1 MKETVGVL
9 LAGGTGSRL
18 YPLTTSVNKH
28 LLPVYSKPLIYYSLS
43 TLMLAQNREILLV
56 INPKDETDFKNL
68 LGDGSKFGIK
78 LTYIKQ
84 ENPKGIAD
92 ALNNC
97 NKLAKGKNIN
107 LILGDNIFY
116 GKGLQDLLIKMKED
130 NLNCFFSQE
139 VNNPQNFGVV
149 YRNKDLKATEI
160 VEKPYNAKS
169 SEAILGLYF
178 YDNDVF
184 QYIES
189 LKPSIRGEL
198 EITDLNNVYLKE
210 KSTKIVNIGRGIS
223 WFDAGTIEDLYE
235 ANNFIQAIEKRQD
248 TLIGSLEEI
257 SLNNGWIGKKDLE
270 VQIRKIE
277 NTDYGIH
284 LKKKFMN

>member
-1 MKETVGVL
+1 MKETIGVL

-43 TLMLAQNREILLV
+43 TLMLALNKEILLV

-78 LTYIKQ
+78 LTYVKQ

-97 NKLAKGKNIN
+97 SKLANGKNIN

-116 GKGLQDLLIKMKED
+116 GKGLQDLLIKRKEE

-149 YRNKDLKATEI
+149 YRDKNLKAREI
-160 VEKPYNAKS
+160 VEKPTNAKS

-189 LKPSIRGEL
+189 LKPSTRGEL

-210 KSTKIVNIGRGIS
+210 KAPNIVNIGRGIS

-257 SLNNGWIGKKDLE
+257 SLNNGWIEKKDLE

-277 NTDYGIH
+277 NTDYGLH
-284 LKKKFMN
+284 LKKKFLN

>member
-1 MKETVGVL
+1 MKETIGVL

-43 TLMLAQNREILLV
+43 TLMLAQNREVLLV

-78 LTYIKQ
+78 LTYVMQ

-92 ALNNC
+92 ALNKC
-97 NKLAKGKNIN
+97 SKLAKGKNIN

-116 GKGLQDLLIKMKED
+116 GKGLQDLLIKRKKE

-149 YRNKDLKATEI
+149 YRDKDFKATEI
-160 VEKPYNAKS
+160 IEKPTNAKF

-210 KSTKIVNIGRGIS
+210 KSPNIVNIGRGIS

-248 TLIGSLEEI
+248 TLIGSLEEV
-257 SLNNGWIGKKDLE
+257 SFNNGWIEKKDLE
-270 VQIRKIE
+270 VQVRKIE
-277 NTDYGIH
+277 NTDYGLH
-284 LKKKFMN
+284 LKKKFLN

>member
-116 GKGLQDLLIKMKED
+116 GKGLQDLLIKMKEE

>member
-1 MKETVGVL
+1 MKDTIGVL
-9 LAGGTGSRL
+9 LAGGSGTRL

-43 TLMLAQNREILLV
+43 TLMLAQNKEILLV

-78 LTYIKQ
+78 LTYVKQ

-97 NKLAKGKNIN
+97 SKLANGKNIN

-116 GKGLQDLLIKMKED
+116 GKGLQDLLVKRKAE

-149 YRNKDLKATEI
+149 YRDKNLKATEI
-160 VEKPYNAKS
+160 IEKPTNAKS

-210 KSTKIVNIGRGIS
+210 KSPNIVNIGRGIS

-248 TLIGSLEEI
+248 TLIGSLEEV
-257 SLNNGWIGKKDLE
+257 SFNNGWIEKKDLE
-270 VQIRKIE
+270 VQVRKIE
-277 NTDYGIH
+277 NTDYGLH
-284 LKKKFMN
+284 LKKKFLN

>member
-1 MKETVGVL
+1 MRETIGVL

-18 YPLTTSVNKH
+18 YPLTASVNKH

-43 TLMLAQNREILLV
+43 TLMLAQNKEILLV

-78 LTYIKQ
+78 LTYVTQ

-97 NKLAKGKNIN
+97 SKLAKGKNIN

-116 GKGLQDLLIKMKED
+116 GKGLQDLLIKRKEE

-149 YRNKDLKATEI
+149 YRDKDLKATEI
-160 VEKPYNAKS
+160 IEKPTNAKS

-210 KSTKIVNIGRGIS
+210 KSPNIINIGRGIS

-248 TLIGSLEEI
+248 TLIGSLEEV
-257 SLNNGWIGKKDLE
+257 SLNNGWIEKRDLE
-270 VQIRKIE
+270 LQIRKIE
-277 NTDYGIH
+277 NTDYGLH
-284 LKKKFMN
+284 LKKKFLN